1 MFWAV
6 AVGYKLLY
14 IYIYIFFIFDFDH
27 IDMVNIRYH
36 NFIFYKSP

>member
-6 AVGYKLLY
+6 DVGYSLLY
-14 IYIYIFFIFDFDH
+14 IYIYINKFDFDH
-27 IDMVNIRYH
+27 IDVVNIRYY